1 MDHTNYVEHTN
12 YFLSSSS
19 PIKWSKKWSKKI
31 NPKKIQKMVQIMV
44 QKLSKK

>member
-1 MDHTNYVEHTN
+1 MDHTNYIEQTN

-31 NPKKIQKMVQIMV
+31 NPKKDPKNGPNNGPKII
-44 QKLSKK
+44 